1 MNLEKDWKES
11 GKNLEFF
18 GNGRRCNSFD
28 LNKIRRAICKLR
40 QNPAYLKNMFIVE
53 GISYI

>member
-28 LNKIRRAICKLR
+28 L
-40 QNPAYLKNMFIVE
+40 
-53 GISYI
+53 